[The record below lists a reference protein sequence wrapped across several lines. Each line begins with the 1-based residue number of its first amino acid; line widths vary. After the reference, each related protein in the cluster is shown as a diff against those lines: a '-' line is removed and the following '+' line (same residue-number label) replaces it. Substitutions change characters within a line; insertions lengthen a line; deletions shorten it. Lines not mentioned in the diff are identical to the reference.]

1 MSSSSPIFF
10 SIATL
15 QKWADFVRDVDP
27 DVITGYNIQN
37 FDFPYLINRA
47 KHLNVTHFPYLGR
60 IRDSRTILKDSVMQ
74 SKQMGRRE
82 NKVVTMEGRVQFDL
96 LQVRRPPLRH
106 LLGAQTFRRA
116 PAQLA
121 LWLLITSV
129 ARIVLH
135 TEKPDHESGSCFSF

>member
-1 MSSSSPIFF
+1 MVVRQGERDPFIRNVFTLNTCTPIAGCEVLCFKREGEL
-10 SIATL
+10 L

-74 SKQMGRRE
+74 SKQMGR
-82 NKVVTMEGRVQFDL
+82 
-96 LQVRRPPLRH
+96 VRTRWSPWRD
-106 LLGAQTFRRA
+106 
-116 PAQLA
+116 
-121 LWLLITSV
+121 V
-129 ARIVLH
+129 
-135 TEKPDHESGSCFSF
+135 SGSTSCRSCCVTTSCGRTR